1 MVNALL
7 TTTITTTGKVSP
19 RKNRNGKQL
28 PAPVYGTNRSKG
40 TKKSKT
46 THPSTTTQQKQH
58 RNNSIPQ
65 QVLHNENPSPMSMLG
80 SEDSNRD
87 ETNALALKKKLED
100 ILWKLDT
107 RNREVDAMK
116 EKMEEMAEQETTA
129 SVTEDDGMTTISK
142 KANWEILKQ
151 HCATNLEE
159 EMKQYVKTSWFCGV
173 KFVTDDDW
181 EELILKE
188 GIASKQVTKP
198 NVPNAQQFY
207 AYNNSIVSQ
216 TLAKLRH
223 NAQTLVRKNW
233 MSDMD
238 KGVVVSPSFPH
249 TTRLLNT
256 NPGTGPILHP
266 EYRKKG
272 IVGDEDVY
280 YFVTRIL
287 AGISP
292 SHNRF
297 KQSKETELISDIFLV
312 SDEAFGLMI
321 LHNKHHVWVNNRDRK
336 KDETIRRERK
346 RYCDAKSGSRDGWML
361 EGVETFDRV
370 CEELAKL
377 RKQTETGRDLE
388 VKLRDRFRRESN
400 RNYDI
405 TSGTTAFAGGG
416 LATCKQKFFIDP
428 VLLQKKI
435 QFPK

>member
-7 TTTITTTGKVSP
+7 TPTITTTGKVSP
-19 RKNRNGKQL
+19 RKNQSGKEL

-46 THPSTTTQQKQH
+46 TNPSTTTQQKQH

-80 SEDSNRD
+80 SEDSNGD
-87 ETNALALKKKLED
+87 ETNALALKKKLKD
-100 ILWKLDT
+100 TLWKLDA

-116 EKMEEMAEQETTA
+116 EKMKEMAEQEATA
-129 SVTEDDGMTTISK
+129 SVTEDDGMTTNSE
-142 KANWEILKQ
+142 KANQEILKQ
-151 HCATNLEE
+151 HRATNLEE
-159 EMKQYVKTSWFCGV
+159 ERKQYVKTSWFCGV

-181 EELILKE
+181 AELILKE

-198 NVPNAQQFY
+198 GIPDAQFY

-238 KGVVVSPSFPH
+238 KGGGVPPSFPH
-249 TTRLLNT
+249 TARLLNM
-256 NPGTGPILHP
+256 NPGTSPILHP

-272 IVGDEDVY
+272 IVGDKDFY

-297 KQSKETELISDIFLV
+297 KQSKETELITDIFLV

-321 LHNKHHVWVNNRDRK
+321 LHNGHHVWVNNRDRK

-346 RYCDAKSGSRDGWML
+346 RYCDAKSGNRDGWML

-370 CEELAKL
+370 CEELVKL
-377 RKQTETGRDLE
+377 RKQAETGRDLE
-388 VKLRDRFRRESN
+388 VKLRDRFQREN
-400 RNYDI
+400 IRN
-405 TSGTTAFAGGG
+405 
-416 LATCKQKFFIDP
+416 
-428 VLLQKKI
+428 
-435 QFPK
+435 